1 MPKNLLLLTLML
13 ALPAS
18 LPAADDVQAPMR
30 PPGAEASPKTRVL
43 KAGSAVLQSES
54 PLKPMHVYLSG
65 FHAMKNDPA
74 HQMSAHHYCSQVNED
89 FAQCALFDGTTQKA
103 NLTGIEYIISER
115 LFKQLPEQERQYWHP
130 HNYEILSG
138 QLVAPGLPGVA
149 EKALM
154 KGKMNSYGKTWHVW
168 NTGDTTKKGDPLPY
182 GDPALAWSFN
192 RDGEADAG
200 LVERRDRAL
209 GLDPVKKRR
218 ERADLTPLAKP
229 QQGVDALHGKFRRA
243 GQPLAG
249 VVEAG
254 ASAPAPAPHPG
265 ALR

>member
-1 MPKNLLLLTLML
+1 MPRNALLLSLIVTIAAP
-13 ALPAS
+13 AL
-18 LPAADDVQAPMR
+18 AADAVETPTH
-30 PPGAEASPKTRVL
+30 PPGAETSSKTRVL

-54 PLKPMHVYLSG
+54 PLKPMHVHLSG

-74 HQMSAHHYCSQVNED
+74 HHMAADHYCSQVNED
-89 FAQCALFDGTTQKA
+89 FAQCALFDGNTRSA
-103 NLTGIEYIISER
+103 NLTGIEYIISEK
-115 LFKQLPEQERQYWHP
+115 LFKQLPAQEKQYWHP

-138 QLVAPGLPGVA
+138 QLVAPGLPDVA

-168 NTGDTTKKGDPLPY
+168 NTGDATRKGDPLPY

-200 LVERRDRAL
+200 MVQRRDRAL
-209 GLDPVKKRR
+209 EIDPVKKRR
-218 ERADLTPLAKP
+218 GRADLTPLARP
-229 QQGVDALHGKFRRA
+229 QQGVDALHGKFARP
-243 GQPLAG
+243 GQPIPG

-254 ASAPAPAPHPG
+254 TGPAPSPTAP
-265 ALR
+265 R